1 MAHNN
6 LAKTTVIGL
15 PERITNGEIRLA
27 CCVEPGMGGAPSV
40 TAIDERK
47 LLQARQPLAS
57 AAVTQLGIGGVL
69 TQAVPGFQG
78 INKVLLM
85 VPAQPRGTAGLDQI
99 TDQIHRGGNGLTTVD
114 HIPAEDQVVVR
125 RQGGEQMTKGLMAAM
140 HISNHPVPAAAQVQD
155 NNLEMRQF

>member
-15 PERITNGEIRLA
+15 PEGITNGEVRLTR
-27 CCVEPGMGGAPSV
+27 CIEPGMGGAPTV

-57 AAVTQLGIGGVL
+57 AAAAQLGIGGVL

-78 INKVLLM
+78 INEVLLM

-99 TDQIHRGGNGLTTVD
+99 PDQIHRCGYGFPTVD
-114 HIPAEDQVVVR
+114 HIPAEDQMVVR
-125 RQGGEQMTKGLMAAM
+125 RQGGKQMAQGLMAAM
-140 HISNHPVPAAAQVQD
+140 HISNHPMPVAAQVQS
-155 NNLEMRQF
+155 NNLEVRQF